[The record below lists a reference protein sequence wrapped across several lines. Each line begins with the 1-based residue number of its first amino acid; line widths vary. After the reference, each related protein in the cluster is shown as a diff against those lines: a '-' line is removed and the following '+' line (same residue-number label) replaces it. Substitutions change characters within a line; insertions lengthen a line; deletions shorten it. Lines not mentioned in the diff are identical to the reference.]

1 MPSFLRLWHV
11 NCSLM
16 DEGWDLW
23 LGRSAMCSKIL
34 SAVAAAVLAIWAG
47 ASSAAI
53 APITAGDMLVQPL
66 ETGQVK
72 SAVGGLDLIIA
83 TGQEGVGVLNNEFG
97 GLNIDDSNSD
107 LPTGG
112 IGSAEESYITT
123 IGEIRAFLD
132 QMFGPSAVNNL
143 VIFTDMQQSQQDSIQ
158 IDLFEIVVNPTNVPD
173 PSGDVTTDEQNA
185 IEGTFTNG
193 TVVSS
198 TTPDVV
204 APVTLQAGSGW
215 ADWAIITNFN
225 PYDPA
230 FSNSDTIL
238 FHFVGQEFT
247 AASETLFISGS
258 ATIIDTPEPATLA
271 AFGVGIIGLALL
283 QRRRKK

>member
-1 MPSFLRLWHV
+1 
-11 NCSLM
+11 
-16 DEGWDLW
+16 
-23 LGRSAMCSKIL
+23 MCSKFL
-34 SAVAAAVLAIWAG
+34 SAVAAAVLATWAG
-47 ASSAAI
+47 TSTAAT
-53 APITAGDMLVQPL
+53 AITAGDMTIQPL

-72 SAVGGLDLIIA
+72 SAVGGLDLIVA

-123 IGEIRAFLD
+123 VGEIRAFLD
-132 QMFGPSAVNNL
+132 QMFGPGVVNNL
-143 VIFTDMQQSQQDSIQ
+143 VIFTDMQQSQQESIQ
-158 IDLFEIVVNPTNVPD
+158 IDLFEVVLNPTNVPD

-193 TVVSS
+193 TVLSS

-204 APVTLQAGSGW
+204 APITLQAGSGW
-215 ADWAIITNFN
+215 ADWAIITGIN

-230 FSNSDTIL
+230 LLNSDTIL

-247 AASETLFISGS
+247 AASETLFISGT

-271 AFGVGIIGLALL
+271 AFGVGLIGLAML
-283 QRRRKK
+283 RRRRQH